1 MSTVTLTVDSR
12 EFHIHPTPPLSRTYH
27 IIQLKECYDHYIH
40 YMYRDIWQQKGAAEL
55 QIKQGDK
62 GMGPTGQR

>member
-12 EFHIHPTPPLSRTYH
+12 EFHIHSTPPLSWTYH
-27 IIQLKECYDHYIH
+27 IIQLKECYDHYI
-40 YMYRDIWQQKGAAEL
+40 YRDLWQQKGAAEL

-62 GMGPTGQR
+62 GRGPTGQR